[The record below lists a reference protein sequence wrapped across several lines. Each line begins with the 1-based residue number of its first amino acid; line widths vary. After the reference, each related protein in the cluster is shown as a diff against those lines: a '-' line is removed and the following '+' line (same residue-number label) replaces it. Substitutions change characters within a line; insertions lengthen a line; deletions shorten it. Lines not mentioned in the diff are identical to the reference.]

1 MRCRWCLLRQHFELC
16 FIDWLEN
23 DRMPDLCLIARCTDE
38 EAQLAV
44 CNARGAV
51 YDLTKSSSDSGVGA
65 CAPTLSTEAWRKRE
79 APRAKR
85 SWETSRSVAGHGA
98 AAGIS
103 TQTLSR
109 VEDATAAGFSR
120 YRCERL
126 PGALSGV
133 NACRSALL
141 RILHAK

>member
-1 MRCRWCLLRQHFELC
+1 
-16 FIDWLEN
+16 
-23 DRMPDLCLIARCTDE
+23 MPDLYLIAICTDE
-38 EAQLAV
+38 EAQLTV
-44 CNARGAV
+44 CNARGGV
-51 YDLTKSSSDSGVGA
+51 YDLTKRSSDSGVGA
-65 CAPTLSTEAWRKRE
+65 CAPTLSTEAWRKRQ

-85 SWETSRSVAGHGA
+85 NLETSCSVAGRGA

-109 VEDATAAGFSR
+109 EEDATAAGSSR

-133 NACRSALL
+133 DAFRSALL
-141 RILHAK
+141 RKLHAN